1 MKKALVIVT
10 ILWILGGTAL
20 LAGIRLEVKGAYFR
34 SENDIFRDIYGPA
47 FKYGLEAGVDILEN
61 LSLWAGA
68 ETLKKTG
75 SLTLTK
81 EETKVWITPLALGVR
96 YEIPISSIL
105 RLHVGGAAQYVMF
118 KEDSVLGTVEENDWG
133 FLAKG
138 GGVVRLNDSFGIEL
152 FAAWSTCKMARGD
165 VAFKVG
171 GLDFGGGIEVRF

>member
-1 MKKALVIVT
+1 MKKIPAIIT

-20 LAGIRLEVKGAYFR
+20 LAGIRLEVKGSYFR
-34 SENDIFRDIYGPA
+34 SENKIFRDIYGPA
-47 FKYGLEAGVDILEN
+47 FKFGLEAGVDILQN
-61 LSLWAGA
+61 LSVWAGA

-105 RLHVGGAAQYVMF
+105 RLHAGGAAQYIMF
-118 KEDSVLGTVEENDWG
+118 KEDSVLGTVKENGWG

-138 GGVVRLNDSFGIEL
+138 GGIVQLNDSFGIEL
-152 FAAWSTCKMARGD
+152 FAAWSTCKMAHGAVD
-165 VAFKVG
+165 FKVG
-171 GLDFGGGIEVRF
+171 GLDLGGGIEVRF